1 MMTTLRRV
9 ADELLALGSMINRIL
24 NFVQC
29 FSVPRRGRFPAKSVV
44 LPEVKSFIAA
54 AIPKASFALACQSK
68 LFSMFLL
75 LQLGPV
81 FRFLGENLF
90 VVRTLV
96 FLPILAMIFAEFL
109 AMCLSVRLPTCHSL
123 RLRHTRSRWCFR
135 SRFFPQSRF
144 SIRSW
149 FFPESRFRIWVRVLG
164 AITLVLR
171 AHLIGVGA
179 PPCQHARIS
188 AILAPARRLAAAWV
202 ETRNRFVLATN
213 ATTFQHSIARVNSAM
228 N

>member
-1 MMTTLRRV
+1 MTTLRRV

-135 SRFFPQSRF
+135 SRFFP
-144 SIRSW
+144 
-149 FFPESRFRIWVRVLG
+149 ESRFRIWVRVLG

>member
-1 MMTTLRRV
+1 MTTLRRV

-135 SRFFPQSRF
+135 SRFFP
-144 SIRSW
+144 
-149 FFPESRFRIWVRVLG
+149 ESRFRIWVRVLG

-188 AILAPARRLAAAWV
+188 AILAPARRFAAAWV
-202 ETRNRFVLATN
+202 KTRNRFVLATN
-213 ATTFQHSIARVNSAM
+213 ATTFEHSIARVNSAM